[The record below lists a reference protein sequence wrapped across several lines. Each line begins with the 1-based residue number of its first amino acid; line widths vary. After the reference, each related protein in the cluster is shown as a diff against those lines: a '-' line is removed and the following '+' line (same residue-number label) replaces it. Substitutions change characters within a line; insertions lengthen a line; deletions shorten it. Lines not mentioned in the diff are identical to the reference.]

1 MAKSYRLIN
10 SQRKEVKRSIKNEN
24 IIEEVFEYMFIETG
38 KLSCISGKE
47 SPLITTTVSI
57 K

>member
-1 MAKSYRLIN
+1 MAKSYWLIN

-57 K
+57 R